1 VPQDVALVDA
11 DLGVVG
17 SGIEDLGMEAVG
29 LWGDPLMRPCLGD
42 SFLVG
47 K

>member
-1 VPQDVALVDA
+1 VPQDVALADA
-11 DLGVVG
+11 DLGAVR
-17 SGIEDLGMEAVG
+17 SGIEDLGMEAVR
-29 LWGDPLMRPCLGD
+29 LWGDPLMRPSLGE